1 MKRVI
6 FYTLSL
12 LIAEAIF
19 AGGTLQNQWFVQ
31 QTNTRAQ
38 GDYVS
43 ATSGGGQYI
52 TTNKYYAFFIEVPPS
67 SPRLVVQIFDPNIFE
82 LTSGTIGERQN
93 GGAWDTQT
101 NYVLLNPSGAIL
113 ATLTGNNSSTNNQQ
127 WVTLADINNPQNGH
141 WELRVSVI
149 TGDDVNIY
157 GVRAHDSDPS
167 ADGREYNVYA
177 ESYLGLGHRGSPIP
191 NPKSHLFYPY
201 VIRGCGFRSMDF
213 DNDNNSLSQIQ
224 FASVDGS
231 YNVTIPYTLMSG
243 SASAAGTGNNGWAFN
258 FITYPNFSG
267 LYGLWTQN
275 VAIGDENQV
284 TCLVTD
290 DGHPADAPT
299 SQPEPGSFRL
309 YLPTDA
315 GSKPTKPQVTQNL
328 THVSGPNPPAQGLT
342 TVYTLTFT
350 IQNQTPYP
358 ITFST
363 PNRTFRS
370 FVPGVTSNA
379 NVTFQGNLVV
389 TQGSIVSQPSI
400 GGSGIVEW
408 NPGSVSAFTNAS
420 ISYRV
425 AVTPTACP
433 NQIALTGSGVN
444 ATQFTFLDET
454 ANATQA
460 RATLTFGGLCQL
472 QTPSCIVPSAGSVT
486 VQGRVIGSNGRY
498 VANAAVYLT
507 DASGN
512 TQFTLTN
519 AFGYFRFLNVPAGE
533 VYFFEVASKR
543 QTFPTAS
550 VYIAEDIY
558 ITFTPNGFVIGKIYY

>member
-328 THVSGPNPPAQGLT
+328 TH
-342 TVYTLTFT
+342 
-350 IQNQTPYP
+350 
-358 ITFST
+358 
-363 PNRTFRS
+363 
-370 FVPGVTSNA
+370 
-379 NVTFQGNLVV
+379 
-389 TQGSIVSQPSI
+389 
-400 GGSGIVEW
+400 
-408 NPGSVSAFTNAS
+408 
-420 ISYRV
+420 
-425 AVTPTACP
+425 
-433 NQIALTGSGVN
+433 
-444 ATQFTFLDET
+444 
-454 ANATQA
+454 
-460 RATLTFGGLCQL
+460 
-472 QTPSCIVPSAGSVT
+472 
-486 VQGRVIGSNGRY
+486 
-498 VANAAVYLT
+498 
-507 DASGN
+507 
-512 TQFTLTN
+512 
-519 AFGYFRFLNVPAGE
+519 
-533 VYFFEVASKR
+533 
-543 QTFPTAS
+543 
-550 VYIAEDIY
+550 
-558 ITFTPNGFVIGKIYY
+558 